1 MRRITWLASTGFP
14 EFLLTEICLQQ
25 DKAYQRCRKA
35 LQIARLLIIYSYLNA
50 SIGLR
55 LEAL

>member
-1 MRRITWLASTGFP
+1 MRRITWLPSTGFP
-14 EFLLTEICLQQ
+14 EFLLPEICLQQ

-35 LQIARLLIIYSYLNA
+35 LQIAPLQIIYSYLNA

-55 LEAL
+55 FEAL